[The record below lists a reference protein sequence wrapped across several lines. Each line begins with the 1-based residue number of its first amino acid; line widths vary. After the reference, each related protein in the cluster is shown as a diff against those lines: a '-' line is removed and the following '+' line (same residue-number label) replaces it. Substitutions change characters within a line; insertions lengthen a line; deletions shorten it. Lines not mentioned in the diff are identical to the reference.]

1 MPTVTTTITSAAAS
15 GVTTTVTTTEA
26 TPEVSGVVAPE
37 PATEATPEAS
47 GAVASETKSG
57 GTSDEAPLVGCR
69 QGKCL
74 LNVFGS
80 QISAF
85 PADAESVSTE

>member
-37 PATEATPEAS
+37 PATEGTPE
-47 GAVASETKSG
+47 EP
-57 GTSDEAPLVGCR
+57 APLVGCR
-69 QGKCL
+69 EGKCL

>member
-47 GAVASETKSG
+47 GAVPEPA
-57 GTSDEAPLVGCR
+57 APLVGVR

>member
-37 PATEATPEAS
+37 PATEATPEATAEV
-47 GAVASETKSG
+47 GVVAPEP
-57 GTSDEAPLVGCR
+57 APLVGVR

>member
-26 TPEVSGVVAPE
+26 TPEVSGAVAPE

-47 GAVASETKSG
+47 RAVAPEP
-57 GTSDEAPLVGCR
+57 AGCR

>member
-26 TPEVSGVVAPE
+26 TPEVSGAVAPE
-37 PATEATPEAS
+37 PATVLGPERS
-47 GAVASETKSG
+47 INPELEST
-57 GTSDEAPLVGCR
+57 APLVGVR
-69 QGKCL
+69 EGKCL

>member
-26 TPEVSGVVAPE
+26 TPEVSGAVAPE
-37 PATEATPEAS
+37 PATELTPEVSSTRA
-47 GAVASETKSG
+47 
-57 GTSDEAPLVGCR
+57 APLVGVR
-69 QGKCL
+69 EGKCL

>member
-26 TPEVSGVVAPE
+26 TPEVSGAVAPE

-47 GAVASETKSG
+47 RPEPAA
-57 GTSDEAPLVGCR
+57 APLVGVR
-69 QGKCL
+69 QGNCL